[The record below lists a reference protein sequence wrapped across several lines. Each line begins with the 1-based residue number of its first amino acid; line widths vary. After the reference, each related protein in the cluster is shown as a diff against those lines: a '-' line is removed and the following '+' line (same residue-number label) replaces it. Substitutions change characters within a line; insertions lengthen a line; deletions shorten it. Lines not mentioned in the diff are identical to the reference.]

1 MTTASWPAR
10 LFELPTRGVLGVVA
24 GLNLLAIVV
33 AALTGNLPN
42 WPPSQA
48 DIHVADQTGA
58 AIFTFSGRDNI
69 LDLGAITIWNDISIS
84 NSIFTAWIV
93 MAILVALA
101 IIATARL
108 SEQPGRLQ
116 NLFELVVQALTDF
129 MREAGGPG
137 VVRFLPLFGSLFLF
151 ALFCNWVFVVP
162 FMGQIELLHPPTADY
177 HTNLGLALTGFAW
190 YQAAGIRQNG
200 LGYFTRWVNFPAFK
214 EGPLVGGVMLIFVGP
229 IEFASELF
237 RILTLTLRLWGNIWG
252 GEIVLA
258 VLSALLFVPS
268 LVLPFIGLELFIG
281 FIQAFVFAFLVLLYI
296 ILALESHGGEE
307 HEAHESDTHESEA
320 HNEALPKA
328 A

>member
-1 MTTASWPAR
+1 VTTASWPAR
-10 LFELPTRGVLGVVA
+10 LFELPIRGVIGVILLLNGAAVA
-24 GLNLLAIVV
+24 G

-58 AIFTFSGRDNI
+58 AIFTFSGHDNI
-69 LDLGAITIWNDISIS
+69 LDLGAITIWNDLSIS

-93 MAILVALA
+93 MAILVVLA

-116 NLFELVVQALTDF
+116 NLFELVVQGLTDF

-151 ALFCNWVFVVP
+151 ALFCNWLFILP

-177 HTNLGLALTGFAW
+177 HTNLGLALTGFVW
-190 YQAAGIRQNG
+190 YQAAGIRENG
-200 LGYFTRWVNFPAFK
+200 IGYFTRWVNIPAFK
-214 EGPLVGGVMLIFVGP
+214 EGPLVGMVMLIFVGP

-252 GEIVLA
+252 GEIVLS

-268 LVLPFIGLELFIG
+268 FVLIFVALELFIG

-307 HEAHESDTHESEA
+307 HEAHESEA
-320 HNEALPKA
+320 HNDALPMA

>member
-1 MTTASWPAR
+1 VTTTSWPAR
-10 LFELPTRGVLGVVA
+10 LFELPTRGVLAVVA
-24 GLNLLAIVV
+24 ALNLLAIVV

-48 DIHVADQTGA
+48 DIHVADQTGTP
-58 AIFTFSGRDNI
+58 IFSFAGADNI
-69 LDLGAITIWNDISIS
+69 SSGGPITIWNDISIS
-84 NSIFTAWIV
+84 NSIFTAWLV
-93 MAILVALA
+93 MAILVVLA
-101 IIATARL
+101 IFATARL

-116 NLFELVVQALTDF
+116 SFFELIVQGLVDF

-151 ALFCNWVFVVP
+151 ALFSNWLSIVP
-162 FMGQIELLHPPTADY
+162 LVGQIELLHSPTADY
-177 HTNLGLALTGFAW
+177 HTNLGLALTGFVW

-214 EGPLVGGVMLIFVGP
+214 EGPLVGFVMLIFVGP

-307 HEAHESDTHESEA
+307 HETHESKA
-320 HNEALPKA
+320 HDEALPMA